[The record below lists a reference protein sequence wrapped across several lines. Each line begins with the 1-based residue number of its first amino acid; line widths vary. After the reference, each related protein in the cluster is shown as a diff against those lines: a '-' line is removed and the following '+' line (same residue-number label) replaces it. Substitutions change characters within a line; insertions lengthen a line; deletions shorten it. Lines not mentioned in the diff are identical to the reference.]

1 MYKYDGPGAVEGRFV
16 SKDVATG
23 RPPSMVTA
31 VWCNRITDEL
41 LGLCDALGIT
51 PDADNNAQLGPALI
65 AALHQLSA
73 AYAAADVALH
83 TQMST
88 AYAAA
93 DAALKTQVWH
103 PDNDGAGS
111 GLDADTLDGQH
122 ASYFLPASA
131 PVVQNVRLSAETLT
145 GYVNGYDATVNYTAP
160 AGAVLTGQISVHN
173 NSTEDRRF
181 SFHYRYLQ
189 KQVGGTWYTIQ
200 SL

>member
-73 AYAAADVALH
+73 
-83 TQMST
+83 

-181 SFHYRYLQ
+181 RFRYRAIQ
-189 KQVGGTWYTIQ
+189 KQIQGVWYTVGG
-200 SL
+200 L